1 MAAVG
6 VGSNVAVAL
15 AAATN
20 ASTAAVNTA
29 INRTLSIE
37 FIVRPKEV

>member
-6 VGSNVAVAL
+6 LGSNVAVAL

-20 ASTAAVNTA
+20 ASAAVNTA